1 MLGGMVS
8 VWLDGLLVT
17 KTTAINVN
25 DPVRQDRSAS
35 FIPPFLFSLGCE
47 PMAFLLKAG
56 REPNH

>member
-25 DPVRQDRSAS
+25 EPVRQDRSAS
-35 FIPPFLFSLGCE
+35 FIPPFLFSLGFE
-47 PMAFLLKAG
+47 LMTFLL
-56 REPNH
+56 ETEHNLNH